1 MEGLTIEQPKALKR
15 CVQYDSEGKVV
26 EYSFDLGAIPKTVK
40 EIAKANGWKF
50 KTVIMKKKAMN
61 S

>member
-26 EYSFDLGAIPKTVK
+26 EYSFDLGAILKIVK

-50 KTVIMKKKAMN
+50 RTVIMKKKVMY